1 MYTIDKL
8 PDMPMPPG
16 RSQNPFYN
24 KVLDGQV
31 WLLTPDDIK
40 ANAPDIDRLIGRL
53 RTAAAKRGHYVTC
66 VKTTINADREALAVQ
81 KRMTKGSLVNRKGA
95 VQQ

>member
-1 MYTIDKL
+1 
-8 PDMPMPPG
+8 
-16 RSQNPFYN
+16 
-24 KVLDGQV
+24 
-31 WLLTPDDIK
+31 
-40 ANAPDIDRLIGRL
+40 
-53 RTAAAKRGHYVTC
+53 VTC